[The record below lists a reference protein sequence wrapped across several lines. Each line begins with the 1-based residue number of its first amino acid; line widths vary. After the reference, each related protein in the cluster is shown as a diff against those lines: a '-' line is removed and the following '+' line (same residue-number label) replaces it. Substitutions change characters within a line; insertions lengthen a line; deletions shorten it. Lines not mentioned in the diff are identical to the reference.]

1 MWKWNKTATPE
12 ETRAAL
18 ESWLPKELWREIN
31 WQLVGFGQTIC
42 LPRGPK
48 CDECTLSKG
57 LCPAAYTRSPK
68 KKVVKKI
75 KMELEATGGDV
86 PKLELE
92 GDLATDAEWSL
103 KKEEDGKDELP
114 AIIPI
119 KTETE
124 EKEVLDLPD
133 VEQETKTVP
142 DFTRVTRSRKK
153 TEVVAK

>member
-1 MWKWNKTATPE
+1 LWKWNKTNTPE

-31 WQLVGFGQTIC
+31 YMLVGFGQTIC

-48 CDECTLSKG
+48 CNECTLSKG

-75 KMELEATGGDV
+75 KMEMEGTGGVLDRDTD
-86 PKLELE
+86 E
-92 GDLATDAEWSL
+92 DLDTDAAWEVQ
-103 KKEEDGKDELP
+103 KEDEKNQLP
-114 AIIPI
+114 LIPL
-119 KTETE
+119 KTEIE
-124 EKEVLDLPD
+124 EKEILDLPD
-133 VEQETKTVP
+133 VKQETNPVP

-153 TEVVAK
+153 TVVPGK